1 MDLKAFLKTLAAL
14 SRNLRLLSRI
24 PEAPDE
30 DKLKHLKS
38 AVAVLRSIPLE
49 ALTQELEQQERQL
62 DAQREQALQ
71 SRREALHGAA
81 RERGVSSE
89 RYVDHD
95 RVGIFTVRY
104 AQERVRA
111 ALGSETA
118 AEFVEAEGRKVFERL
133 QALKENLDQNPFN
146 REVFFGQLK
155 TAYQLLLR
163 DHPHPEGWVAI
174 RLLHAVL
181 VLVRHATD
189 QDFLK
194 KPQPKSFR
202 DYSSARFVYDL
213 ARFGEAGW
221 SCGEERL
228 ETRTPNMQTV
238 MKGHT
243 IALPALGGQ
252 HEILIADLRVKRR
265 EG

>member
-1 MDLKAFLKTLAAL
+1 MDLKPLLKTLAAVTRNLGVL
-14 SRNLRLLSRI
+14 SRQLD
-24 PEAPDE
+24 APDE

-38 AVAVLRSIPLE
+38 AVAALRSIPLE
-49 ALTQELEQQERQL
+49 ALIQELERQEQEL
-62 DAQREQALQ
+62 DAHREQALH
-71 SRREALHGAA
+71 SRREALHAAA
-81 RERGVSSE
+81 RDCGVSSE
-89 RYVDHD
+89 RYADHD
-95 RVGIFTVRY
+95 RVGMFTVRY
-104 AQERVRA
+104 AQERARV

-118 AEFVEAEGRKVFERL
+118 AEFSEAEGRRLFERL
-133 QALKENLDQNPFN
+133 QALKENLDQGPFN
-146 REVFFGQLK
+146 REAFFGQLK

-163 DHPHPEGWVAI
+163 GQPHPEGWVAI
-174 RLLHAVL
+174 RPFHAVV

-194 KPQPKSFR
+194 KPQAKSFR
-202 DYSSARFVYDL
+202 DYSSAHFVYDL
-213 ARFGEAGW
+213 ARFGETGW

-243 IALPALGGQ
+243 LALPASGGQ